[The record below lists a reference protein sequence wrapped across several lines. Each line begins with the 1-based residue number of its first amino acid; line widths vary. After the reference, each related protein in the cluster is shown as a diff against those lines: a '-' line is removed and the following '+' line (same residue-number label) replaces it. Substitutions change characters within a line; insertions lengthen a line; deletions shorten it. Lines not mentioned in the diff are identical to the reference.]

1 MIGPGVRSF
10 LAAVLPALALI
21 GWFVHRDLIA
31 PGPAVMLVAA
41 IAGGSLYAVRRRVKA
56 EKAALDRLNRMAE
69 EAEAQAE
76 ALRYK
81 ASVADR
87 IVSSLPDPLLFLD
100 RRRRVVRANRGAERL
115 LDKNLV
121 GRDIGEGLRHP
132 DLLAAVD
139 RALAGQGA
147 QQVEVALPGP
157 PPATFIARIEPVE
170 PPPARRAAE
179 EGGEPDQAVLLVD
192 LQDVTALI
200 RSEQM
205 RVDFVANVSH
215 ELRTPL
221 TSLTG
226 FIETLRGPAR
236 DDAAARDK
244 FLAIMQEQSE
254 RMFRLIN
261 DLLSLSRIELD
272 EHSRPT
278 EPVDLAEILEGVR
291 GMLAMKAEQR
301 GAVLTFAPPDEFQP
315 VVRGDAD
322 QLTQVFLNLVD
333 NAIKY
338 GGRGTEVSVQVR
350 ARDSRRLAVDVRDQ
364 GAGIPA
370 EHIPRLTERFYR
382 VDAAR
387 SRELGGTGLGLAIV
401 KHIVNR
407 HRGRLSITSRE
418 GEGSC
423 FTVTLPLAA
432 EARREAAAPRTPQR
446 RATG

>member
-1 MIGPGVRSF
+1 MRS
-10 LAAVLPALALI
+10 LLVAVVPACLLI
-21 GWFVHRDLIA
+21 LYFAIHGEMT
-31 PGPAVMLVAA
+31 PGPAGVLALV
-41 IAGGSLYAVRRRVKA
+41 ILAGGIYAVRRRVHA
-56 EKAALDRLNRMAE
+56 ERAVLDRLNRLSE
-69 EAEAQAE
+69 ETQTQADT
-76 ALRYK
+76 LRYK
-81 ASVADR
+81 AAAADR
-87 IVSSLPDPLLFLD
+87 IVSSLPDPIFFLD
-100 RRRRVVRANRGAERL
+100 RRRRVVRMNRGAERL
-115 LDKNLV
+115 LDQDLT
-121 GRDIGEGLRHP
+121 GRDLGEGLRHP
-132 DLLAAVD
+132 DLLAAID
-139 RALAGQGA
+139 RALADGAA

-157 PPATFIARIEPVE
+157 VAATYIARIERVETPPGGSRAARGEE
-170 PPPARRAAE
+170 PPA
-179 EGGEPDQAVLLVD
+179 LLVD

-226 FIETLRGPAR
+226 FIETLRGPAK
-236 DDAAARDK
+236 DDAEARER
-244 FLAIMQEQSE
+244 FLAIMQEQAE

-278 EPVDLAEILEGVR
+278 ETVEIAGVVETVSN
-291 GMLAMKAEQR
+291 MLALKAER
-301 GAVLTFAPPDEFQP
+301 KGMTIDVSLPEEGGSA
-315 VVRGDAD
+315 VRGDED
-322 QLTQVFLNLVD
+322 QLVQVFLNLID

-338 GGRGTEVSVQVR
+338 GAKGTAVKVV
-350 ARDSRRLAVDVRDQ
+350 ARRRDQRRLAVDVIDT

-370 EHIPRLTERFYR
+370 DHIPRLTERFYR

-407 HRGRLSITSRE
+407 HRGRLTITSRE

-423 FTVTLPLAA
+423 FTVTLPTPAGGRAADTPASGPQTGGRQTGRAA
-432 EARREAAAPRTPQR
+432 E
-446 RATG
+446 

>member
-10 LAAVLPALALI
+10 LAAVLPALAVLALLLQQ
-21 GWFVHRDLIA
+21 DLIA
-31 PGPAVMLVAA
+31 PVPALALAA
-41 IAGGSLYAVRRRVKA
+41 AVTLGALYAVRRRVRA
-56 EKAALDRLNRMAE
+56 EQIALDRLNRMAE

-115 LDKNLV
+115 LDKDLL

-139 RALAGQGA
+139 RALAGEGA
-147 QQVEVALPGP
+147 QQVEVSLPGP

-170 PPPARRAAE
+170 APPSRRGADPAE
-179 EGGEPDQAVLLVD
+179 QAVQPVLLVD

-226 FIETLRGPAR
+226 FIETLRGPAK
-236 DDAAARDK
+236 DDADARDK

-278 EPVDLAEILEGVR
+278 DPVDLGEVLDGVR
-291 GMLAMKAEQR
+291 SMLAMKAE
-301 GAVLTFAPPDEFQP
+301 AKAMDLILTLPEEVAPI
-315 VVRGDAD
+315 VRGDAD

-338 GGRGTEVSVQVR
+338 GGKGTEVGVR
-350 ARDSRRLAVDVRDQ
+350 VRVRDPRRLAIDVQDH

-423 FTVTLPLAA
+423 FTVILPLAA
-432 EARREAAAPRTPQR
+432 EARREAAERPAQR
-446 RATG
+446 RAAG